1 MSVAN
6 GTTDRT
12 KTKTERSQFF
22 LEMAN
27 IRSPENAEVKFV
39 SKRGEACANFLT
51 SPHNVCEQS
60 EDEGEA
66 RQRSTAGDGLG

>member
-1 MSVAN
+1 
-6 GTTDRT
+6 
-12 KTKTERSQFF
+12 
-22 LEMAN
+22 MAN

-66 RQRSTAGDGLG
+66 RQRSAASDGLG

>member
-39 SKRGEACANFLT
+39 SKRTKYARIFSPAHTMYANNPKTKVKRVSVAQLVT
-51 SPHNVCEQS
+51 V
-60 EDEGEA
+60 
-66 RQRSTAGDGLG
+66 

>member
-1 MSVAN
+1 MAN

-39 SKRGEACANFLT
+39 SKQDEVCANCLT